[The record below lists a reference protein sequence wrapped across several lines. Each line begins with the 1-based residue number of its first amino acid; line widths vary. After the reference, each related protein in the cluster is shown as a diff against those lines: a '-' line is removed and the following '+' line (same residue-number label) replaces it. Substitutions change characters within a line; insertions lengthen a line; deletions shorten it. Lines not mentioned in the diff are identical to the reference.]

1 MEIKIKNLL
10 GLCRRSGKCTCGAS
24 ATEFAIKSGRCRLV
38 FIAHDSGGSTKD
50 KFVHLCTAGNVR
62 YITAYGRE
70 ELGEAVGYKEKAV
83 VGVTDEGFANGIISA
98 QGKSGN

>member
-10 GLCRRSGKCTCGAS
+10 GLCRRSGKCACGAS
-24 ATEFAIKSGRCRLV
+24 ATEFALKSGRCRLA
-38 FIAHDSGGSTKD
+38 FIANDSGGSTKD
-50 KFVHLCTAGNVR
+50 KFIHLCIAMNVR

-70 ELGEAVGYKEKAV
+70 ELGAAVGYKEKAV

-98 QGKSGN
+98 LDTSAN